1 MTNASLKTI
10 FNNKN
15 NMQAFQSF
23 VNKYYTW
30 VPGSGYELSPELD
43 DDTPLYAEMRRGKIK
58 PASIVSYATL
68 VDSLWSQTLV
78 GLDSTVSSQKQVMQ
92 AGRQAYGRTAELD
105 YQIRAGDTKDVQFTK
120 NVIRFC
126 KDNGIGRCD
135 ELIALSGIRNFRVPE
150 LRPIGLYLGFMFMNM
165 TGDGEEKIE
174 EEEEEEKME
183 EEEVEDEALIALR
196 QTLTE
201 EHEEEGWT
209 VRVSVDGNPVYY
221 NEDLNE
227 EQANLPELLFD
238 F

>member
-15 NMQAFQSF
+15 KMQAFQSF

-30 VPGSGYELSPELD
+30 VPGSGYELSSDLD
-43 DDTPLYAEMRRGKIK
+43 DDTPLYAEMRRGKIT

-68 VDSLWSQTLV
+68 VNSLWPQTLV
-78 GLDSTVSSQKQVMQ
+78 GRDPTVSGQGQVRQ
-92 AGRQAYGRTAELD
+92 AGRQAYERTAELD

-126 KDNGIGRCD
+126 KENGIGRCD
-135 ELIALSGIRNFRVPE
+135 ELIALSGIRDFRVPE

-165 TGDGEEKIE
+165 MGDGEEKVE
-174 EEEEEEKME
+174 EEEEEEKVE
-183 EEEVEDEALIALR
+183 EEEESEALVALR

-209 VRVSVDGNPVYY
+209 VRLNVDGEPVYY
-221 NEDLNE
+221 NADLNE
-227 EQANLPELLFD
+227 EQAELPDLLFD